1 MDINLMITS
10 FPKLLDATVVTVKLL
25 SLSLFFGLFI
35 GLLFAILRLSKNKII
50 NKFAYGY
57 SYVFRGTPLLV
68 QIFIIYF
75 GLGNIEYFRSTF
87 LWVVFKE
94 PYWCAIIAFAL
105 NTGAYTSE
113 ILRSA
118 FQTIKPGFIEAGKS
132 LGISNKI
139 IFYKIQIPIA
149 IRQSLP
155 AYGNEIILMMKGTS
169 LASTVTLMDFDLM
182 INSLPKLLGATVVTL
197 KLLSASLFFGLFIG
211 LLFAVLRLNKNKI
224 INKFAYTYSY
234 VFRGTPLL
242 VQIFIIYFGLGQI
255 EYFRSTFLW
264 VVFKEP
270 YWCAIIAFALNTG
283 AYTSEILRSAF
294 QTIKPGL
301 IEAGKS
307 LGISNKIIFYKIQI
321 PIAIRQSL
329 PAYGNEI
336 ILMMKGTS
344 LASTV
349 TLMDLTGVAKYIIS
363 TTFKPI
369 EVFIVAGGI
378 YLFMT
383 FIIHNVIKFL
393 EKKYSFN

>member
-1 MDINLMITS
+1 MDLELMINS
-10 FPKLLDATVVTVKLL
+10 LPKLLNAAVITLKLL
-25 SLSLFFGLFI
+25 SVSLIIGLFI
-35 GLLFAILRLSKNKII
+35 GLFFAILRLNKNIFI
-50 NKFAYGY
+50 SRFAYGY

-75 GLGNIEYFRSTF
+75 GLGQIEYLRSTV
-87 LWVVFKE
+87 LWVILKE

-118 FQTIKPGFIEAGKS
+118 FQTIKPGIIEAGKS
-132 LGISNKI
+132 LGISNKV

-169 LASTVTLMDFDLM
+169 LASTVT
-182 INSLPKLLGATVVTL
+182 I
-197 KLLSASLFFGLFIG
+197 
-211 LLFAVLRLNKNKI
+211 
-224 INKFAYTYSY
+224 
-234 VFRGTPLL
+234 
-242 VQIFIIYFGLGQI
+242 
-255 EYFRSTFLW
+255 
-264 VVFKEP
+264 
-270 YWCAIIAFALNTG
+270 
-283 AYTSEILRSAF
+283 
-294 QTIKPGL
+294 
-301 IEAGKS
+301 
-307 LGISNKIIFYKIQI
+307 
-321 PIAIRQSL
+321 
-329 PAYGNEI
+329 
-336 ILMMKGTS
+336 
-344 LASTV
+344 
-349 TLMDLTGVAKYIIS
+349 MDLTGVAKYIIS

>member
-1 MDINLMITS
+1 MDLELMINS
-10 FPKLLDATVVTVKLL
+10 LPKLLNAAVITLKLL
-25 SLSLFFGLFI
+25 SVSLIIGLFI
-35 GLLFAILRLSKNKII
+35 GLFFAILRLNKNIFI
-50 NKFAYGY
+50 NRFAYGY

-75 GLGNIEYFRSTF
+75 GLGQIEYLRSIV
-87 LWVVFKE
+87 LWSILKE

-118 FQTIKPGFIEAGKS
+118 FQTIKPGIIEAGKS
-132 LGISNKI
+132 LGISNKV

-169 LASTVTLMDFDLM
+169 LASTVT
-182 INSLPKLLGATVVTL
+182 I
-197 KLLSASLFFGLFIG
+197 
-211 LLFAVLRLNKNKI
+211 
-224 INKFAYTYSY
+224 
-234 VFRGTPLL
+234 
-242 VQIFIIYFGLGQI
+242 
-255 EYFRSTFLW
+255 
-264 VVFKEP
+264 
-270 YWCAIIAFALNTG
+270 
-283 AYTSEILRSAF
+283 
-294 QTIKPGL
+294 
-301 IEAGKS
+301 
-307 LGISNKIIFYKIQI
+307 
-321 PIAIRQSL
+321 
-329 PAYGNEI
+329 
-336 ILMMKGTS
+336 
-344 LASTV
+344 
-349 TLMDLTGVAKYIIS
+349 MDLTGVAKYIIS

>member
-1 MDINLMITS
+1 MDISLMITS
-10 FPKLLDATVVTVKLL
+10 FPKLLTAAVVTLKLL

-75 GLGNIEYFRSTF
+75 GLGQIEYFRSTF

-169 LASTVTLMDFDLM
+169 LASTVTLMD
-182 INSLPKLLGATVVTL
+182 
-197 KLLSASLFFGLFIG
+197 
-211 LLFAVLRLNKNKI
+211 
-224 INKFAYTYSY
+224 
-234 VFRGTPLL
+234 
-242 VQIFIIYFGLGQI
+242 
-255 EYFRSTFLW
+255 
-264 VVFKEP
+264 
-270 YWCAIIAFALNTG
+270 
-283 AYTSEILRSAF
+283 
-294 QTIKPGL
+294 
-301 IEAGKS
+301 
-307 LGISNKIIFYKIQI
+307 
-321 PIAIRQSL
+321 
-329 PAYGNEI
+329 
-336 ILMMKGTS
+336 
-344 LASTV
+344 
-349 TLMDLTGVAKYIIS
+349 LTGVAKYIIS

-383 FIIHNVIKFL
+383 FIIHNLIKFL
-393 EKKYSFN
+393 EKKYGYSQ

>member
-1 MDINLMITS
+1 MDLELMANS
-10 FPKLLDATVVTVKLL
+10 FPKLLSATVITLKLL
-25 SLSLFFGLFI
+25 SVSLIIGLFI
-35 GLLFAILRLSKNKII
+35 GLLFAILRLNKNIFI

-75 GLGNIEYFRSTF
+75 GLGQIEYLRSTF
-87 LWVVFKE
+87 LWIILKE

-118 FQTIKPGFIEAGKS
+118 FQTIKPGI
-132 LGISNKI
+132 
-139 IFYKIQIPIA
+139 
-149 IRQSLP
+149 
-155 AYGNEIILMMKGTS
+155 
-169 LASTVTLMDFDLM
+169 V
-182 INSLPKLLGATVVTL
+182 
-197 KLLSASLFFGLFIG
+197 
-211 LLFAVLRLNKNKI
+211 
-224 INKFAYTYSY
+224 
-234 VFRGTPLL
+234 
-242 VQIFIIYFGLGQI
+242 
-255 EYFRSTFLW
+255 
-264 VVFKEP
+264 
-270 YWCAIIAFALNTG
+270 
-283 AYTSEILRSAF
+283 
-294 QTIKPGL
+294 
-301 IEAGKS
+301 EAGKS

-369 EVFIVAGGI
+369 EVFIIAGSI

-383 FIIHNVIKFL
+383 FCIHSLIKFF
-393 EKKYSFN
+393 EKKYSF

>member
-1 MDINLMITS
+1 MDFELMINS
-10 FPKLLDATVVTVKLL
+10 FPKLLNAAVVTLKLL
-25 SLSLFFGLFI
+25 SVSLIVGLFI
-35 GLLFAILRLSKNKII
+35 GLLFAILRLNKNIFI

-57 SYVFRGTPLLV
+57 SYIFRGTPLLV

-75 GLGNIEYFRSTF
+75 GLGQIESLRSSF
-87 LWVVFKE
+87 LWVILKE

-118 FQTIKPGFIEAGKS
+118 FQTIKPGIIEAGKS

-139 IFYKIQIPIA
+139 IFYKVQIPIA

-155 AYGNEIILMMKGTS
+155 AYGNEIILM
-169 LASTVTLMDFDLM
+169 L
-182 INSLPKLLGATVVTL
+182 
-197 KLLSASLFFGLFIG
+197 
-211 LLFAVLRLNKNKI
+211 
-224 INKFAYTYSY
+224 
-234 VFRGTPLL
+234 
-242 VQIFIIYFGLGQI
+242 
-255 EYFRSTFLW
+255 
-264 VVFKEP
+264 
-270 YWCAIIAFALNTG
+270 
-283 AYTSEILRSAF
+283 
-294 QTIKPGL
+294 
-301 IEAGKS
+301 
-307 LGISNKIIFYKIQI
+307 
-321 PIAIRQSL
+321 
-329 PAYGNEI
+329 
-336 ILMMKGTS
+336 KGTS

-393 EKKYSFN
+393 EKKYSY

>member
-1 MDINLMITS
+1 MDFELMIIS
-10 FPKLLDATVVTVKLL
+10 FPKLLNAAVVTLKLL
-25 SLSLFFGLFI
+25 SVSLIVGLFI
-35 GLLFAILRLSKNKII
+35 GLSFAILRLNKNIFI

-75 GLGNIEYFRSTF
+75 GLGQIESLRSSF
-87 LWVVFKE
+87 LWVILKE

-118 FQTIKPGFIEAGKS
+118 FQTIKPGIIEAGKS

-139 IFYKIQIPIA
+139 IFYKVQIPIA

-155 AYGNEIILMMKGTS
+155 AYGNEIILM
-169 LASTVTLMDFDLM
+169 L
-182 INSLPKLLGATVVTL
+182 
-197 KLLSASLFFGLFIG
+197 
-211 LLFAVLRLNKNKI
+211 
-224 INKFAYTYSY
+224 
-234 VFRGTPLL
+234 
-242 VQIFIIYFGLGQI
+242 
-255 EYFRSTFLW
+255 
-264 VVFKEP
+264 
-270 YWCAIIAFALNTG
+270 
-283 AYTSEILRSAF
+283 
-294 QTIKPGL
+294 
-301 IEAGKS
+301 
-307 LGISNKIIFYKIQI
+307 
-321 PIAIRQSL
+321 
-329 PAYGNEI
+329 
-336 ILMMKGTS
+336 KGTS

-378 YLFMT
+378 YLFLT

-393 EKKYSFN
+393 EKKYSY

>member
-1 MDINLMITS
+1 MDFELMLNS
-10 FPKLLDATVVTVKLL
+10 LPKLLSASVITLKLL
-25 SLSLFFGLFI
+25 SASLIIGMFLGLF
-35 GLLFAILRLSKNKII
+35 FAILRMNKNIFI
-50 NKFAYGY
+50 NQFAYGY
-57 SYVFRGTPLLV
+57 SYIFRGTPLLV

-75 GLGNIEYFRSTF
+75 GLGQIEYLRSTF
-87 LWVVFKE
+87 LWVILKE

-118 FQTIKPGFIEAGKS
+118 FQTIKPGI
-132 LGISNKI
+132 
-139 IFYKIQIPIA
+139 
-149 IRQSLP
+149 
-155 AYGNEIILMMKGTS
+155 
-169 LASTVTLMDFDLM
+169 
-182 INSLPKLLGATVVTL
+182 
-197 KLLSASLFFGLFIG
+197 
-211 LLFAVLRLNKNKI
+211 
-224 INKFAYTYSY
+224 
-234 VFRGTPLL
+234 
-242 VQIFIIYFGLGQI
+242 
-255 EYFRSTFLW
+255 
-264 VVFKEP
+264 
-270 YWCAIIAFALNTG
+270 
-283 AYTSEILRSAF
+283 
-294 QTIKPGL
+294 

-383 FIIHNVIKFL
+383 FLIHNLIKFL
-393 EKKYSFN
+393 EKKYSFQQ